1 LIAGLAA
8 AVRRARRTVTAR
20 AVAIAALLTTYLI
33 AATGA

>member
-8 AVRRARRTVTAR
+8 AVRRAHRTVAAR
-20 AVAIAALLTTYLI
+20 AVAIGALLATYLI